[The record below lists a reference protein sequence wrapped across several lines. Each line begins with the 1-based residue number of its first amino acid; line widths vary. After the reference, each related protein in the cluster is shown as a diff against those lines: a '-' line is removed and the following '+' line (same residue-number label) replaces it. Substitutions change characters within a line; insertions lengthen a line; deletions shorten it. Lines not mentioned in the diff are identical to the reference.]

1 MCTKTSLAHGQRES
15 TSGREKCIRGP
26 NYIDNDWSKAH
37 LNNCPVWKCYVTVS
51 KYAKRVLCCGEHRFP
66 CEAVSGYQG
75 YKSRQVP
82 VEWKAGF
89 PAAISVQARG
99 EQSHGRAVW
108 SFLHEAGSLEVG
120 VGVGGGLGNSLG
132 AEEGFPRTHGGDSG
146 RTGTTVAFPRFSSI
160 IRGTRGQ
167 SSYEA
172 ICLLWAELSPSAS
185 PEPHIRIFKPSPPR
199 LRIWLYLETGPLT
212 R

>member
-132 AEEGFPRTHGGDSG
+132 AEEGFPRTHAG
-146 RTGTTVAFPRFSSI
+146 TVA
-160 IRGTRGQ
+160 GQ
-167 SSYEA
+167 GPQ
-172 ICLLWAELSPSAS
+172 SPSLVSPLLSVEQGDNPATRQSAS
-185 PEPHIRIFKPSPPR
+185 YGRNCPPPPPQSPISVYSSPP
-199 LRIWLYLETGPLT
+199 LHDSEYGCIWRQGL
-212 R
+212 